1 MTTMQ
6 YAAPTQPRKSPGVGF
21 ILGFLFGPFGM
32 FYVSAKAGLIS
43 LLYIPFVFITGG
55 FGILGWFLF
64 GFLAMGLVS
73 SKNNTADF
81 EARNQVNWAA
91 LTDEQK
97 LIKQQQIVDE
107 ADAREAERARLKAE
121 YDSKT
126 HWERNGLGYIVFG
139 GVLLGV
145 PLIVFLISLL
155 G

>member
-1 MTTMQ
+1 MTTIN
-6 YAAPTQPRKSPGVGF
+6 YATPATPRKSAGVGF

-81 EARNQVNWAA
+81 EARNQINWNA

-97 LIKQQQIVDE
+97 LAKQQEIQAN
-107 ADAREAERARLKAE
+107 ADSRNAEIEKKREE
-121 YDSKT
+121 YNNKT
-126 HWERNGLGYIVFG
+126 HWEKYGVAYIVTVG
-139 GVLLGV
+139 LVVGL
-145 PLIVFLISLL
+145 PLVAFLANLIS
-155 G
+155 